1 MISASTAALLIA
13 VSLPIALIPGPSVAF
28 ILTTTLR
35 SGRGGGLAAVAGIE
49 LGYVLHVVGAALGI
63 SALVAA
69 SATAF
74 TVVKVAGVLY
84 LLWLAFRALGS
95 RREGTLEQPT
105 AQDMDPTVRRSLTR
119 GFMVGALNP
128 KTAMFF
134 VAFLPQFVSPGAG
147 PIWLQLT
154 LLGFL
159 FILVMTV
166 PDTMWALAGAALRR
180 HLPRLKLRALDRI
193 SGCVYI
199 LMAAAAST
207 VRRATP

>member
-1 MISASTAALLIA
+1 MISASTAALLMA
-13 VSLPIALIPGPSVAF
+13 SSLPIALIPGPSVAF
-28 ILTTTLR
+28 ILTTTLC
-35 SGRGGGLAAVAGIE
+35 SGRREGLAAVAGIE
-49 LGYVLHVVGAALGI
+49 LGYVLHVVAAVLGV
-63 SALVAA
+63 SVLVAA

-95 RREGTLEQPT
+95 RREGTLQQP
-105 AQDMDPTVRRSLTR
+105 AVQDVEPTVRSSLTR

-134 VAFLPQFVSPGAG
+134 VAFLPQFVQPGAG

-154 LLGFL
+154 LLGLL

-166 PDTMWALAGAALRR
+166 PDTVWALAASALRR
-180 HLPRLKLRALDRI
+180 HLPRLKLRLLDRV
-193 SGCVYI
+193 SACVYVM
-199 LMAAAAST
+199 MAAAAST